1 MVPHLN
7 PEPMGKQWGNVE
19 FCRKVFVDKW
29 KKMLYNLSH
38 DKKNTII
45 YINFFNRKKDYNIS
59 IKQKNPEKN
68 FKKLN
73 KSLLL

>member
-1 MVPHLN
+1 
-7 PEPMGKQWGNVE
+7 
-19 FCRKVFVDKW
+19 
-29 KKMLYNLSH
+29 MLYNLLH

-45 YINFFNRKKDYNIS
+45 YINFFNRKKDYNTS